1 MKHSFD
7 VEIARKYDI
16 PTAVLLE
23 NLFFWIEKN
32 KANNRHFHDGH
43 YWTYNSIKA
52 FVDLFPYLT
61 ERQIRYTLQKMID
74 NKLIITGNYN
84 ESQYDRTLWYA
95 ITDFGYCILQNCQMD
110 NTKDKNDGKSE
121 ENPDNS
127 HFTKLSNG
135 ISSSVRPIPDNKPN
149 INNNDKLINDKS
161 RESRACEDES
171 SMPFK
176 NGELM
181 DEENDEKNN
190 TMPTHRKTPTK
201 YPSNDTSYEARHEMR
216 EMVSE
221 RGLDPFTYQQLHHL
235 VQKLYYD
242 KVFTPEEC
250 LALSDKL
257 KELDK
262 EHWYM
267 TVAKAFSYSLD
278 KSKSKKIKSRVGY
291 LLKIIEKNV
300 EQIEYNE
307 SGEPERK
314 ADELRKTFENIKNG
328 KLATSS

>member
-110 NTKDKNDGKSE
+110 NTKDKNDGKPE

-171 SMPFK
+171 SMSFK
-176 NGELM
+176 NGELI
-181 DEENDEKNN
+181 DEENDEKN

-201 YPSNDTSYEARHEMR
+201 YPSNDTSEEARREMR

-221 RGLDPFTYQQLHHL
+221 RGLDSFTYQHMHHL

-257 KELDK
+257 NELDK

-307 SGEPERK
+307 SGEAEIK
-314 ADELRKTFENIKNG
+314 VYELRKTFENIKNG
-328 KLATSS
+328 KLATS